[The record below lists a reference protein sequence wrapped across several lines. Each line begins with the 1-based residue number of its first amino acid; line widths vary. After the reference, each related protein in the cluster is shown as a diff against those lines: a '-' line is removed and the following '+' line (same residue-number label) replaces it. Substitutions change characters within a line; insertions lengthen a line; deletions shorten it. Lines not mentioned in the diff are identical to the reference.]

1 MNFNGLLIH
10 QTYKLG
16 TGVEVFKRPGL
27 STFLQRMS
35 KQYEIVVFGMGES
48 GTINEICEALDPMHQ
63 MIVGRFGRENTLLK
77 DGKYIKDLSYLNR
90 PMKEVVYL
98 DFTDESVTFHKE
110 NCILINKF
118 DGDKSDRD
126 LIELIPFLERK

>member
-1 MNFNGLLIH
+1 
-10 QTYKLG
+10 
-16 TGVEVFKRPGL
+16 
-27 STFLQRMS
+27 
-35 KQYEIVVFGMGES
+35 
-48 GTINEICEALDPMHQ
+48 

-77 DGKYIKDLSYLNR
+77 DGKYIKDLSNLNR